1 MQRFVQFAMNPLD
14 DFDYHEY
21 FWSLKMKEEY
31 LKPLQ
36 ASVILDAFHVEAG
49 ELIPKILKILDR
61 SLKDWESK
69 KKRVRNFHYEDQ
81 FREWFE
87 LECVEILERPDA
99 EIALLKRLEAI
110 KRGLDGPTSDD
121 SITAD
126 MVARAKSVPIENLY
140 SFEKI
145 KRFGGRIKALCPFHS
160 EKTPSFVIYTKGSG
174 SASENTFHCFG
185 CGVGR
190 DAIDFYCKINGL
202 TLPNDFPRAVKA
214 LIQNI

>member
-1 MQRFVQFAMNPLD
+1 MNPLD

-31 LKPLQ
+31 LKPLPV
-36 ASVILDAFHVEAG
+36 SVILECFPTEISEIIPRELKRLNRSVTYWEA
-49 ELIPKILKILDR
+49 LK
-61 SLKDWESK
+61 KN
-69 KKRVRNFHYEDQ
+69 VRNRHYDDQ

-87 LECVEILERPDA
+87 LQVVEILKCPHE
-99 EIALLKRLEAI
+99 EIALIKRLEAI

-121 SITAD
+121 SITPD
-126 MVARAKSVPIENLY
+126 MIDQAKAIPIENLY

-145 KRFGGRIKALCPFHS
+145 KRFGGRIKAICPFHG
-160 EKTPSFVIYTKGSG
+160 EKTPSFVIYLKGSG

-190 DAIDFYCKINGL
+190 DAIDFIVKLNGL
-202 TLPNDFPRAVKA
+202 TFIQAVRYLYDYKGM
-214 LIQNI
+214 